1 MNALVA
7 SFSGRARR
15 IGRRIFSRPRIDL
28 PLAIG
33 LLVLA
38 LIGLTVLYSASNLD
52 RSMVLGQAVRF
63 IAGGLLLLA
72 ISRIPPT
79 LLRAWTPWFYLLGI
93 LLLVVLTVLGEG
105 RGADRWLDLGVVRFQ
120 PSELMKLAMPMM
132 VAWYLH
138 PRPLPPRWRDIVA
151 IGVLIGIPAILVME
165 QPDLGTALLIAASGM
180 FVLFLAGLQ
189 WWKIGAMLAALA
201 AIAPVAWHFLHDYQR
216 ERVMTF
222 LHPEN
227 DPLGT
232 GWHIIQSMIAVGSG
246 GVFGKGFNHGT
257 QSKLEFLPEHTTDFI
272 FAVLGEEFGLV
283 GVLVLLRP
291 SGHGLFSAAAL
302 AVLVAAAMYAVS
314 AITVR
319 WLAKTDTPQAMVT
332 WLLVSMAVGAGAIAL
347 PHWAPVRSEHL
358 WLVAGVGIAG
368 AVGQY
373 TIIEAFR
380 LGEAS
385 LLAPLEYTALVC
397 GVVLDFL
404 LWHTLPDRIT
414 WVGAAII
421 VASGLY
427 LLRRER
433 VHVEAEHP

>member
-1 MNALVA
+1 MNELVA
-7 SFSGRARR
+7 TFSGRMLR
-15 IGRRIFSRPRIDL
+15 IGRRILSRPRIDL

-52 RSMVLGQAVRF
+52 RSMVLGQAARF
-63 IAGGLLLLA
+63 IAGALLLLA

-79 LLRAWTPWFYLLGI
+79 LLRAWTPWFYLLG
-93 LLLVVLTVLGEG
+93 LFLLVVLMVLGEG

-151 IGVLIGIPAILVME
+151 IGVLIGIPALLVME

-201 AIAPVAWHFLHDYQR
+201 AVAPVAWHFLHDYQR

-246 GVFGKGFNHGT
+246 GVFGKGFNQGT

-272 FAVLGEEFGLV
+272 FAVLGEEFGLA
-283 GVLVLLRP
+283 GVLVLLLVYAFIVGRC
-291 SGHGLFSAAAL
+291 LWIAANARDTYSR
-302 AVLVAAAMYAVS
+302 LVAGSFGLAFMVYVIVNGGMISGLLPVVGVPLPLVSYGGTS
-314 AITVR
+314 AIT
-319 WLAKTDTPQAMVT
+319 
-332 WLLVSMAVGAGAIAL
+332 LLTG
-347 PHWAPVRSEHL
+347 
-358 WLVAGVGIAG
+358 
-368 AVGQY
+368 
-373 TIIEAFR
+373 F
-380 LGEAS
+380 
-385 LLAPLEYTALVC
+385 
-397 GVVLDFL
+397 GVVMSIHAHRK
-404 LWHTLPDRIT
+404 WTP
-414 WVGAAII
+414 
-421 VASGLY
+421 
-427 LLRRER
+427 
-433 VHVEAEHP
+433 

>member
-283 GVLVLLRP
+283 GVLVLLLVYAFIVGRCLWIAANARDTYSRLVGGSFGLAFMVYVIVNGGMI
-291 SGHGLFSAAAL
+291 SGLLPVVGVPLP
-302 AVLVAAAMYAVS
+302 LVSYGGTS
-314 AITVR
+314 AIT
-319 WLAKTDTPQAMVT
+319 
-332 WLLVSMAVGAGAIAL
+332 LLTG
-347 PHWAPVRSEHL
+347 
-358 WLVAGVGIAG
+358 
-368 AVGQY
+368 
-373 TIIEAFR
+373 F
-380 LGEAS
+380 
-385 LLAPLEYTALVC
+385 
-397 GVVLDFL
+397 GVVMSIHAHRK
-404 LWHTLPDRIT
+404 WTP
-414 WVGAAII
+414 
-421 VASGLY
+421 
-427 LLRRER
+427 
-433 VHVEAEHP
+433 